1 AVIAR
6 RYTIQRKLG
15 NGSFGSVYLVN
26 DKKAKQGE
34 ELKVLKEISVGN
46 LKPNETVEA
55 NLEAQLLSKLDHPAI
70 VKFYASFVERDS
82 FCIITEYC
90 EGGDLD
96 CKIQEYRDSGKTF
109 TQSQVID
116 WFIQLLLGVNYM
128 HERRILHR
136 DLKAKNIFLKDNLLK
151 IGDFGVSCLLM
162 GSCDLATTFTGT
174 PYYMS
179 PEVLKHQGY
188 DTKSDIW
195 SLGCILYEMCCMNHA
210 FTGQNF
216 LSVVLKIV
224 EGETPSLPDR
234 YPSKLNAVLC
244 SMLSKD
250 PSLRPAAAEI
260 LKSPYIDEQLQK
272 IQYKFTNMTVKDKA
286 LNCHKESAPIF
297 GAVQKK
303 VHLQTLQELSEVQKM
318 TPRERMRL
326 RKLNAAD
333 ERAKKLKQLA
343 EEKYQENI
351 KRMQEFRSRNFQ
363 QLNVNVLHES
373 AEQTSK
379 HLIHSQPATM
389 GNHVSTGQDEPR
401 GNGRSELGMSELT
414 DHGKNSKS
422 DVKMKIPVKKDFS
435 LVVHMQIKSGLICK
449 VVKKWQREKDI
460 NLAMI
465 AWDACG
471 EKLAGLVL
479 AFAVPSPTLVLGTWG
494 DKLLRLLQ
502 DLRLSLHVAVR
513 QLGGG
518 NEKVTAVKI
527 LVEFSCCIFCFT
539 ELSVPL
545 CSFKYVLSQ
554 PFHNRQKSLSVFS
567 LCDKRCTAAC
577 EESCLVLSTSSS
589 CQLLSFCLAYLGSP
603 LLSSACSG
611 LWEYYI
617 NATMTSMSFRQK
629 KIKDIYQSI
638 FISLEKIVVAELP
651 CYLKQA
657 LRPAERCEGVRG
669 QKQLHRPFPVLPME
683 NVRMLYQRCSAGCQ
697 SSCQNRG
704 GIPWVLQQQF
714 CFLFQ
719 HNSLGIAL
727 ASTTSLPKYLP
738 GTNKLNF
745 HFIYQNKG
753 AGNGS
758 SNQPF
763 VAWFVEIGG
772 VCEITWNYGK
782 TQIANIPEDG
792 LQTWKWKPIPEDP
805 EIAEEYYK
813 DEFESCSEDSE
824 EEENAEL
831 SWTVS
836 KTNHQDSVMND
847 EPKQLQDLFSK
858 SVDFS
863 TSLKVSVKR
872 KLIAERLKAALSVK
886 AATRQSGIAV

>member
-1 AVIAR
+1 MLKFQETAKHVTVARFNSACSDAVIAR

-26 DKKAKQGE
+26 DRKAKQGE

-96 CKIQEYRDSGKTF
+96 FKIQEYRDSGKMF
-109 TQSQVID
+109 AQSQVID

-188 DTKSDIW
+188 NTKSDIW
-195 SLGCILYEMCCMNHA
+195 SLGCILYEMCCLNHA

-286 LNCHKESAPIF
+286 LNCQKESAPIF

-333 ERAKKLKQLA
+333 EKAKKLKQLA

-363 QLNVNVLHES
+363 QLNVNVLHHFS
-373 AEQTSK
+373 VS
-379 HLIHSQPATM
+379 
-389 GNHVSTGQDEPR
+389 HVVSLALEAQAC
-401 GNGRSELGMSELT
+401 SETNNWE
-414 DHGKNSKS
+414 
-422 DVKMKIPVKKDFS
+422 
-435 LVVHMQIKSGLICK
+435 VHQ
-449 VVKKWQREKDI
+449 
-460 NLAMI
+460 
-465 AWDACG
+465 
-471 EKLAGLVL
+471 KL
-479 AFAVPSPTLVLGTWG
+479 
-494 DKLLRLLQ
+494 
-502 DLRLSLHVAVR
+502 
-513 QLGGG
+513 
-518 NEKVTAVKI
+518 N
-527 LVEFSCCIFCFT
+527 
-539 ELSVPL
+539 
-545 CSFKYVLSQ
+545 
-554 PFHNRQKSLSVFS
+554 
-567 LCDKRCTAAC
+567 
-577 EESCLVLSTSSS
+577 
-589 CQLLSFCLAYLGSP
+589 CLA
-603 LLSSACSG
+603 
-611 LWEYYI
+611 E
-617 NATMTSMSFRQK
+617 
-629 KIKDIYQSI
+629 
-638 FISLEKIVVAELP
+638 
-651 CYLKQA
+651 
-657 LRPAERCEGVRG
+657 
-669 QKQLHRPFPVLPME
+669 
-683 NVRMLYQRCSAGCQ
+683 
-697 SSCQNRG
+697 
-704 GIPWVLQQQF
+704 
-714 CFLFQ
+714 
-719 HNSLGIAL
+719 
-727 ASTTSLPKYLP
+727 
-738 GTNKLNF
+738 
-745 HFIYQNKG
+745 
-753 AGNGS
+753 
-758 SNQPF
+758 
-763 VAWFVEIGG
+763 
-772 VCEITWNYGK
+772 
-782 TQIANIPEDG
+782 
-792 LQTWKWKPIPEDP
+792 PIPEDP

-836 KTNHQDSVMND
+836 RTNHQVNVTFENPDSDMEAMVEYLESVLNSSSLGSRTVTRVSPG
-847 EPKQLQDLFSK
+847 EPRGFRALNSTMAETKLKHMRESAIGKLGVEAFEAVYSCLKQARQQNASEEELRRCLEKLVSRASDCFE
-858 SVDFS
+858 VDQLLYFEEQ
-863 TSLKVSVKR
+863 L
-872 KLIAERLKAALSVK
+872 
-886 AATRQSGIAV
+886 

>member
-1 AVIAR
+1 MLKFQETAKHVAVARSNSACSDAVIAG

-26 DKKAKQGE
+26 DRKAKQGE

-96 CKIQEYRDSGKTF
+96 FKIQEYKDSGKMF

-188 DTKSDIW
+188 NTKSDIW

-234 YPSKLNAVLC
+234 YPSELNAILC
-244 SMLSKD
+244 SMLSKS
-250 PSLRPAAAEI
+250 PSLRPSAAEI
-260 LKSPYIDEQLQK
+260 LKSPYIDEQQKK

-286 LNCHKESAPIF
+286 LNWQKETAPIF

-333 ERAKKLKQLA
+333 EKAKKLKQLA

-363 QLNVNVLHES
+363 QLNVDVLHVS
-373 AEQTSK
+373 MGCCFGD
-379 HLIHSQPATM
+379 LIYVHP
-389 GNHVSTGQDEPR
+389 VY
-401 GNGRSELGMSELT
+401 NGFLYPTWFPLALEAQAC
-414 DHGKNSKS
+414 S
-422 DVKMKIPVKKDFS
+422 DTNNWEVHQS
-435 LVVHMQIKSGLICK
+435 L
-449 VVKKWQREKDI
+449 D
-460 NLAMI
+460 
-465 AWDACG
+465 
-471 EKLAGLVL
+471 
-479 AFAVPSPTLVLGTWG
+479 
-494 DKLLRLLQ
+494 
-502 DLRLSLHVAVR
+502 
-513 QLGGG
+513 
-518 NEKVTAVKI
+518 
-527 LVEFSCCIFCFT
+527 
-539 ELSVPL
+539 
-545 CSFKYVLSQ
+545 
-554 PFHNRQKSLSVFS
+554 
-567 LCDKRCTAAC
+567 
-577 EESCLVLSTSSS
+577 
-589 CQLLSFCLAYLGSP
+589 CLA
-603 LLSSACSG
+603 
-611 LWEYYI
+611 E
-617 NATMTSMSFRQK
+617 
-629 KIKDIYQSI
+629 
-638 FISLEKIVVAELP
+638 
-651 CYLKQA
+651 
-657 LRPAERCEGVRG
+657 
-669 QKQLHRPFPVLPME
+669 
-683 NVRMLYQRCSAGCQ
+683 
-697 SSCQNRG
+697 
-704 GIPWVLQQQF
+704 
-714 CFLFQ
+714 
-719 HNSLGIAL
+719 
-727 ASTTSLPKYLP
+727 
-738 GTNKLNF
+738 
-745 HFIYQNKG
+745 
-753 AGNGS
+753 
-758 SNQPF
+758 
-763 VAWFVEIGG
+763 
-772 VCEITWNYGK
+772 
-782 TQIANIPEDG
+782 
-792 LQTWKWKPIPEDP
+792 PIPEDP

-824 EEENAEL
+824 EEEDAEL

-836 KTNHQDSVMND
+836 KTNHQVYVTFENTDSDMEAMV
-847 EPKQLQDLFSK
+847 EYLE
-858 SVDFS
+858 SVLNNS
-863 TSLKVSVKR
+863 SLGSRTVTGVSPGVPQGFRALNSAMAETKLKR
-872 KLIAERLKAALSVK
+872 MRE
-886 AATRQSGIAV
+886 

>member
-1 AVIAR
+1 MLKFQETAKHVTVARFNSACSDAVIAR

-96 CKIQEYRDSGKTF
+96 FKIQEYRDSGKMF

-272 IQYKFTNMTVKDKA
+272 TQYNFTNMTVKDKA

-351 KRMQEFRSRNFQ
+351 KRMQEFRSCNFQ

-379 HLIHSQPATM
+379 HLIDSQPATM

-401 GNGRSELGMSELT
+401 GNGTIELGMSELT
-414 DHGKNSKS
+414 DH
-422 DVKMKIPVKKDFS
+422 
-435 LVVHMQIKSGLICK
+435 
-449 VVKKWQREKDI
+449 E
-460 NLAMI
+460 
-465 AWDACG
+465 
-471 EKLAGLVL
+471 
-479 AFAVPSPTLVLGTWG
+479 
-494 DKLLRLLQ
+494 
-502 DLRLSLHVAVR
+502 
-513 QLGGG
+513 
-518 NEKVTAVKI
+518 
-527 LVEFSCCIFCFT
+527 
-539 ELSVPL
+539 
-545 CSFKYVLSQ
+545 
-554 PFHNRQKSLSVFS
+554 
-567 LCDKRCTAAC
+567 
-577 EESCLVLSTSSS
+577 
-589 CQLLSFCLAYLGSP
+589 
-603 LLSSACSG
+603 
-611 LWEYYI
+611 
-617 NATMTSMSFRQK
+617 
-629 KIKDIYQSI
+629 
-638 FISLEKIVVAELP
+638 
-651 CYLKQA
+651 
-657 LRPAERCEGVRG
+657 
-669 QKQLHRPFPVLPME
+669 
-683 NVRMLYQRCSAGCQ
+683 
-697 SSCQNRG
+697 
-704 GIPWVLQQQF
+704 
-714 CFLFQ
+714 
-719 HNSLGIAL
+719 
-727 ASTTSLPKYLP
+727 
-738 GTNKLNF
+738 
-745 HFIYQNKG
+745 
-753 AGNGS
+753 
-758 SNQPF
+758 
-763 VAWFVEIGG
+763 
-772 VCEITWNYGK
+772 
-782 TQIANIPEDG
+782 
-792 LQTWKWKPIPEDP
+792 IPEDP

-824 EEENAEL
+824 EEEDAEL

-836 KTNHQDSVMND
+836 KTNHQDSDMEAMVEYLESVLNSSSLGSRTVTRMSPG
-847 EPKQLQDLFSK
+847 EPQGFRALNSTMAETKLKRMRESAIGKLGVEAFEAVYSCLKQARQQNASEEELRSCLEKLVSRASDCFEVDQLLYFEEQLQ
-858 SVDFS
+858 
-863 TSLKVSVKR
+863 
-872 KLIAERLKAALSVK
+872 ALEPHL
-886 AATRQSGIAV
+886 QL

>member
-1 AVIAR
+1 MLKFQETARHVTVARSNSACSDAVIAR

-26 DKKAKQGE
+26 DRKAKQGE

-96 CKIQEYRDSGKTF
+96 FKIQEYKDSGKMF
-109 TQSQVID
+109 TQSQIID

-188 DTKSDIW
+188 NTKSDIW

-244 SMLSKD
+244 SMLCKN

-260 LKSPYIDEQLQK
+260 LKSPYIDEQLKK

-286 LNCHKESAPIF
+286 LNCQKETAPIF

-303 VHLQTLQELSEVQKM
+303 VHLQTLQDLSEVQKM

-333 ERAKKLKQLA
+333 EKAKKLKKLA

-351 KRMQEFRSRNFQ
+351 KRMQEFRSHNFQ
-363 QLNVNVLHES
+363 QLNVNVLR
-373 AEQTSK
+373 
-379 HLIHSQPATM
+379 PATM
-389 GNHVSTGQDEPR
+389 GSYVSTGQDEPR
-401 GNGRSELGMSELT
+401 GNGTSELSMSELT
-414 DHGKNSKS
+414 H
-422 DVKMKIPVKKDFS
+422 
-435 LVVHMQIKSGLICK
+435 H
-449 VVKKWQREKDI
+449 E
-460 NLAMI
+460 
-465 AWDACG
+465 
-471 EKLAGLVL
+471 
-479 AFAVPSPTLVLGTWG
+479 
-494 DKLLRLLQ
+494 
-502 DLRLSLHVAVR
+502 
-513 QLGGG
+513 
-518 NEKVTAVKI
+518 
-527 LVEFSCCIFCFT
+527 
-539 ELSVPL
+539 
-545 CSFKYVLSQ
+545 
-554 PFHNRQKSLSVFS
+554 
-567 LCDKRCTAAC
+567 
-577 EESCLVLSTSSS
+577 
-589 CQLLSFCLAYLGSP
+589 
-603 LLSSACSG
+603 
-611 LWEYYI
+611 
-617 NATMTSMSFRQK
+617 
-629 KIKDIYQSI
+629 
-638 FISLEKIVVAELP
+638 
-651 CYLKQA
+651 
-657 LRPAERCEGVRG
+657 
-669 QKQLHRPFPVLPME
+669 
-683 NVRMLYQRCSAGCQ
+683 
-697 SSCQNRG
+697 
-704 GIPWVLQQQF
+704 
-714 CFLFQ
+714 
-719 HNSLGIAL
+719 
-727 ASTTSLPKYLP
+727 
-738 GTNKLNF
+738 
-745 HFIYQNKG
+745 
-753 AGNGS
+753 
-758 SNQPF
+758 
-763 VAWFVEIGG
+763 
-772 VCEITWNYGK
+772 
-782 TQIANIPEDG
+782 
-792 LQTWKWKPIPEDP
+792 IPEDP

-824 EEENAEL
+824 EEEDAEL

-836 KTNHQDSVMND
+836 KTNHQDSDIEAMVEYLESVLNSSSLGSRTVTGVSPGVPQGFRDLNNTMAETKLKRMRESAIGKLGVEVFEAVYSCLKQVRQQNASEEEIRSCLEKLVSRASD
-847 EPKQLQDLFSK
+847 CFEVDQLLYFEEQLQASEPHLQ
-858 SVDFS
+858 
-863 TSLKVSVKR
+863 L
-872 KLIAERLKAALSVK
+872 
-886 AATRQSGIAV
+886 

>member
-1 AVIAR
+1 MLKFQETAKHVTVARFNSACSDTVIAR

-26 DKKAKQGE
+26 DRKAKQGE

-55 NLEAQLLSKLDHPAI
+55 NLEAQLLSKLDHPSI

-96 CKIQEYRDSGKTF
+96 FKIQEYKDSGKMF

-136 DLKAKNIFLKDNLLK
+136 DLKTKNIFLKDSLLK

-188 DTKSDIW
+188 NTKSDIW

-244 SMLSKD
+244 SMLSKN

-260 LKSPYIDEQLQK
+260 LKSPYIDEQLKK
-272 IQYKFTNMTVKDKA
+272 IQYNFTNMTVKDKA
-286 LNCHKESAPIF
+286 LNWQKETAPIF

-333 ERAKKLKQLA
+333 EKAKKLKQLA

-363 QLNVNVLHES
+363 QLNVNVLH
-373 AEQTSK
+373 
-379 HLIHSQPATM
+379 
-389 GNHVSTGQDEPR
+389 HVSVSHMVSLTLEAQAC
-401 GNGRSELGMSELT
+401 SET
-414 DHGKNSKS
+414 NNWK
-422 DVKMKIPVKKDFS
+422 
-435 LVVHMQIKSGLICK
+435 VHQ
-449 VVKKWQREKDI
+449 
-460 NLAMI
+460 NL
-465 AWDACG
+465 D
-471 EKLAGLVL
+471 
-479 AFAVPSPTLVLGTWG
+479 
-494 DKLLRLLQ
+494 
-502 DLRLSLHVAVR
+502 
-513 QLGGG
+513 
-518 NEKVTAVKI
+518 
-527 LVEFSCCIFCFT
+527 
-539 ELSVPL
+539 
-545 CSFKYVLSQ
+545 
-554 PFHNRQKSLSVFS
+554 
-567 LCDKRCTAAC
+567 
-577 EESCLVLSTSSS
+577 
-589 CQLLSFCLAYLGSP
+589 CLA
-603 LLSSACSG
+603 
-611 LWEYYI
+611 E
-617 NATMTSMSFRQK
+617 
-629 KIKDIYQSI
+629 
-638 FISLEKIVVAELP
+638 
-651 CYLKQA
+651 
-657 LRPAERCEGVRG
+657 
-669 QKQLHRPFPVLPME
+669 
-683 NVRMLYQRCSAGCQ
+683 
-697 SSCQNRG
+697 
-704 GIPWVLQQQF
+704 
-714 CFLFQ
+714 
-719 HNSLGIAL
+719 
-727 ASTTSLPKYLP
+727 
-738 GTNKLNF
+738 
-745 HFIYQNKG
+745 
-753 AGNGS
+753 
-758 SNQPF
+758 
-763 VAWFVEIGG
+763 
-772 VCEITWNYGK
+772 
-782 TQIANIPEDG
+782 
-792 LQTWKWKPIPEDP
+792 PIPEDP

-824 EEENAEL
+824 GEEDAEL
-831 SWTVS
+831 SLTVS
-836 KTNHQDSVMND
+836 MTNHQVYVTFENTDSDMEAMVEYLESVLNSSSLGSRTVTGVSPGMPQGFRALNSAMAETKLKRMRESAIGKLGVEAFEAVYSCLKEARQQNASEEEIRSSLEKLVSRASD
-847 EPKQLQDLFSK
+847 CFEVDQLLYFEEQL
-858 SVDFS
+858 
-863 TSLKVSVKR
+863 
-872 KLIAERLKAALSVK
+872 
-886 AATRQSGIAV
+886 